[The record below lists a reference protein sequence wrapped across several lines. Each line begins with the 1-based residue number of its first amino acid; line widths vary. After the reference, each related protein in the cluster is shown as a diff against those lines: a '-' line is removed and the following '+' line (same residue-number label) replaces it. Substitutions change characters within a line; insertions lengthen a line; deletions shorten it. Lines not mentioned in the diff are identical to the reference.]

1 MAINRIKTFF
11 TIAYYGLVVIGCRRK
26 GLFLVYSL
34 EEDESPPLEG
44 DGMSA
49 RFIGEL
55 VHQEILC
62 SWHQVVVATHSLQEV
77 DFCFC

>member
-1 MAINRIKTFF
+1 MAINRIKPFF
-11 TIAYYGLVVIGCRRK
+11 TIAYYGLVVIGSRRK

-34 EEDESPPLEG
+34 EEDGSPPLEG

-55 VHQEILC
+55 G
-62 SWHQVVVATHSLQEV
+62 S
-77 DFCFC
+77 

>member
-34 EEDESPPLEG
+34 EENG
-44 DGMSA
+44 SA
-49 RFIGEL
+49 
-55 VHQEILC
+55 V
-62 SWHQVVVATHSLQEV
+62 SSTKSLGSSKNLALLASDSALADKVRERS
-77 DFCFC
+77 DY